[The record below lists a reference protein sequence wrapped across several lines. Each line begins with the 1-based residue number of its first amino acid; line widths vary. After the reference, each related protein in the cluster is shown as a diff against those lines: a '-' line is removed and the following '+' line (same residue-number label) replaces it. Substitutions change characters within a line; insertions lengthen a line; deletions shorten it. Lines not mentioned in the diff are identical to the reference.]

1 LLLKEKE
8 EFTITK
14 TRGISSVIVV
24 ISLGIIT
31 LKYRKKASSMV
42 NEQANYVEEDTII
55 RGSTTLS
62 VQQGLGENQENVWYL
77 DSRARNY
84 KYG

>member
-1 LLLKEKE
+1 
-8 EFTITK
+8 
-14 TRGISSVIVV
+14 
-24 ISLGIIT
+24 
-31 LKYRKKASSMV
+31 MV

-55 RGSTTLS
+55 RGSTTLF

-84 KYG
+84 KYGQYDLFVDLDETV

>member
-1 LLLKEKE
+1 
-8 EFTITK
+8 
-14 TRGISSVIVV
+14 
-24 ISLGIIT
+24 
-31 LKYRKKASSMV
+31 MV

-55 RGSTTLS
+55 RGSTTLF

-84 KYG
+84 KYGQ